1 MWAYLSAGI
10 ILGLSSGFSPGPFMT
25 FVVSHTLA
33 HGVREGV
40 KVSLT
45 PLITDFPIIISSLI
59 FLEQVANM
67 NYFLMGSAAGSI
79 FLFYRA
85 WKSFRTG
92 DVYIATCSKAPNS
105 LRTGVLVN
113 LLNPNPYL
121 FWFTVGSPMLLK
133 GYGQSTACAASFL
146 GAFYVCLLGAKCG
159 IALMVGRSRHLFKG
173 KAYLYT
179 MRLLGVFLL
188 VFAAMLFHS
197 ALCYL

>member
-1 MWAYLSAGI
+1 MGI
-10 ILGLSSGFSPGPFMT
+10 FIGRYYTRFIVRIFSRTFHDLCGFAHIGPWCPGRCKSVFDPIDYGFSNHYL
-25 FVVSHTLA
+25 VSNLFRTSGEYEL
-33 HGVREGV
+33 
-40 KVSLT
+40 
-45 PLITDFPIIISSLI
+45 FPYG
-59 FLEQVANM
+59 NC
-67 NYFLMGSAAGSI
+67 AAGSI